1 METGSKPARLLS
13 RSASGKFVLFLRNKW
28 QLCLMLLIPMGFL
41 LLFSY
46 VPLYGLQIAFKDYN
60 ASLGMWGSPWVG
72 LKHFTKFF
80 ESYQFERVLRN
91 TVLISLYTL
100 AAGFPIPII
109 LALSLN
115 CCQAEK
121 FKKVVQ
127 TVTYAPY
134 FISTVVLVGM
144 LMQILSPKYGMIN
157 NLIRNLGGKEIL
169 FMSEGTMFSSIYVW
183 SGIWQTTGWSA
194 VIYIAALSGIDPG
207 LHEAAIVDG
216 ASRLKRIW
224 HVDLP
229 GILPTIVIVLIMNAG
244 SLLNVG
250 YEKILLM
257 QNTTNLEFSEVISTY
272 IYKTGLVASMPN
284 YSYST
289 AVGLFNSVINFIIL
303 IVVNSLSKRLSETS
317 LW

>member
-257 QNTTNLEFSEVISTY
+257 QKTTNLEFSEVISTY

>member
-121 FKKVVQ
+121 DVYKRQ
-127 TVTYAPY
+127 TGFAYCPSVSSFPLTSGLY
-134 FISTVVLVGM
+134 
-144 LMQILSPKYGMIN
+144 QLSLAN
-157 NLIRNLGGKEIL
+157 
-169 FMSEGTMFSSIYVW
+169 
-183 SGIWQTTGWSA
+183 
-194 VIYIAALSGIDPG
+194 
-207 LHEAAIVDG
+207 
-216 ASRLKRIW
+216 
-224 HVDLP
+224 
-229 GILPTIVIVLIMNAG
+229 G
-244 SLLNVG
+244 S
-250 YEKILLM
+250 
-257 QNTTNLEFSEVISTY
+257 
-272 IYKTGLVASMPN
+272 
-284 YSYST
+284 
-289 AVGLFNSVINFIIL
+289 
-303 IVVNSLSKRLSETS
+303 
-317 LW
+317 